1 MHWGAEKV
9 EEKAHSAKET
19 IKSGVDKIVPQSV
32 KDHMNKLVYEA
43 RGLNISTV
51 SKMVGNALKG

>member
-1 MHWGAEKV
+1 MNWGVEKV
-9 EEKAHSAKET
+9 EEKAHTAKES
-19 IKSGVDKIVPQSV
+19 IKSGVDKVVPQTV

-51 SKMVGNALKG
+51 SKMLGNTLKG